1 MAACRYIMEQA
12 NGTPS
17 AQADTIATRIADT
30 NPVLEAFGNAKTE
43 NNDNSSRFGKYLR
56 VFMDTNNKIVSAK
69 TDTYLLEKSRVITEH
84 GKERNYHIFYM
95 MLAGL
100 DDGRL
105 ADLSLKRDYNLYDY
119 LKTEWTTETDKGL
132 FTKLEQAFAKVG
144 IDQTEVLKVL
154 AAIIHFG
161 QVEISDKND
170 HAFIEPGNE
179 HLLKAA
185 DLLGVRTTALIAC
198 ICEIQPKGASK
209 TVTTRPA
216 RKARSALNTLA
227 KYL

>member
-1 MAACRYIMEQA
+1 MEKA

-56 VFMDTNNKIVSAK
+56 VFMDTNNKIVRAK

-105 ADLSLKRDYNLYDY
+105 ADLSLDRDYDKYKY
-119 LKTEWTTETDKGL
+119 LKTEWTTETDKDL

-161 QVEISDKND
+161 QVQISDKND
-170 HAFIEPGNE
+170 HAFIGPHDE

-185 DLLGVRTTALIAC
+185 ELLGVTTAALITC
-198 ICEIQPKGASK
+198 ICEIQPKGATK
-209 TVTTRPA
+209 DVIRRPA
-216 RKARSALNTLA
+216 PKARSALDTLA